1 MLQVLN
7 CLIQIR
13 IRPAVSFGSESES
26 GIRILVDNKRKKPHN
41 NFHIVKV
48 IKKQF

>member
-26 GIRILVDNKRKKPHN
+26 GILVRVENEE
-41 NFHIVKV
+41 
-48 IKKQF
+48 KQNQTKLSHSKS